1 MYTVKSPAVYIVVY
15 IMYAILHSLQ
25 FRVTV
30 YALHV
35 IIIIIHVCQ
44 CVCKQDLKIEGV
56 RD

>member
-35 IIIIIHVCQ
+35 IIHVCQ
-44 CVCKQDLKIEGV
+44 CVYKQYLKIEGV
-56 RD
+56 AT